1 MELLSEK
8 FELLSEKLKIEGRKL
23 KKYLPHIA
31 FLLFA
36 VQLLLMLVSWLLSA
50 AIPTSGVRSLL
61 SSEGLRW
68 FLGHFSDVLG
78 TPLLLCL
85 LLLLMAYGCLSGCG
99 ILHFKSS
106 YRQRRA
112 LIITL
117 LLFLAYT
124 GIIVLLVMIP
134 HAVLLSATGSLWPSP
149 FSAAI
154 GPMIAFG
161 ITLLS
166 AVYGYVAG
174 SYRQISDVYQSLL
187 DGIRDGAPWLLFYVL
202 LGQIYYSL
210 LFILPP
216 NSL

>member
-1 MELLSEK
+1 MRIK
-8 FELLSEKLKIEGRKL
+8 
-23 KKYLPHIA
+23 LPHIA
-31 FLLFA
+31 FSLLA
-36 VQLLLMLVSWLLSA
+36 AQLLLMLVSWLLSA

-85 LLLLMAYGCLSGCG
+85 LLLLMAYGCLKRCG

-106 YRQRRA
+106 YRQNRA

-117 LLFLAYT
+117 SLLFVYV
-124 GIIVLLVMIP
+124 GVIVLLVMMP
-134 HAVLLSATGSLWPSP
+134 HAVLLSATGLLWPSP

-154 GPMIAFG
+154 VPMLAFG
-161 ITLLS
+161 TTLLC

-174 SYRQISDVYQSLL
+174 TYCNMSDVYQSLIS
-187 DGIRDGAPWLLFYVL
+187 GIREGAPFLLFYVL
-202 LGQIYYSL
+202 LGQLYYSL
-210 LFILPP
+210 QYIF
-216 NSL
+216 

>member
-1 MELLSEK
+1 M
-8 FELLSEKLKIEGRKL
+8 

-36 VQLLLMLVSWLLSA
+36 AQLLLMLVSWLLAA

-68 FLGHFSDVLG
+68 LLGHFSDMLG
-78 TPLLLCL
+78 TPVLLCL
-85 LLLLMAYGCLSGCG
+85 LLLLMAYGSLKGCG

-106 YRQRRA
+106 YREHRA
-112 LIITL
+112 LVIML
-117 LLFLAYT
+117 LLLVVYVGA
-124 GIIVLLVMIP
+124 IVLLVMIP

-154 GPMIAFG
+154 VPLLAFG

-166 AVYGYVAG
+166 AVYGYVAD
-174 SYRQISDVYQSLL
+174 SYRNMSDVYQSLI
-187 DGIRDGAPWLLFYVL
+187 DGIREGSPWLLFYVL
-202 LGQIYYSL
+202 LGQLYYSL
-210 LFILPP
+210 LFILP
-216 NSL
+216 L

>member
-1 MELLSEK
+1 M
-8 FELLSEKLKIEGRKL
+8 

-36 VQLLLMLVSWLLSA
+36 AQLLLMLVSWLLAA

-68 FLGHFSDVLG
+68 FLGHFSNVLG
-78 TPLLLCL
+78 TPVLLCL
-85 LLLLMAYGCLSGCG
+85 LLLLMAYGCLKGCG

-106 YRQRRA
+106 YRQSRA

-117 LLFLAYT
+117 LLLVVYVSA
-124 GIIVLLVMIP
+124 IVLLVAIP
-134 HAVLLSATGSLWPSP
+134 HAVLLSATGLLWPSP

-154 GPMIAFG
+154 IPLLAFG

-174 SYRQISDVYQSLL
+174 IYRKMADVYQALV
-187 DGIRDGAPWLLFYVL
+187 DGIRDGSPWLLFYVL
-202 LGQIYYSL
+202 SGQLYYSL
-210 LFILPP
+210 QFIMPF
-216 NSL
+216 

>member
-1 MELLSEK
+1 M
-8 FELLSEKLKIEGRKL
+8 RR
-23 KKYLPHIA
+23 YLPHIA

-36 VQLLLMLVSWLLSA
+36 AQLLLMLVSWLLAA

-68 FLGHFSDVLG
+68 LLGHFSSMLG
-78 TPLLLCL
+78 TPVLLCL
-85 LLLLMAYGCLSGCG
+85 LLLLMAYGSLKGCG

-106 YRQRRA
+106 YRQSRA

-117 LLFLAYT
+117 LLLVTYV
-124 GIIVLLVMIP
+124 GVIVLLVMIP

-154 GPMIAFG
+154 VPLIAFG
-161 ITLLS
+161 VTLLS

-174 SYRQISDVYQSLL
+174 RYCNMSDVYQSLIN
-187 DGIRDGAPWLLFYVL
+187 GIRYGAPWLLFYVL

-210 LFILPP
+210 QFILP
-216 NSL
+216 NI

>member
-1 MELLSEK
+1 MLTISNPMRIK
-8 FELLSEKLKIEGRKL
+8 
-23 KKYLPHIA
+23 LPHIA
-31 FLLFA
+31 FSLLA
-36 VQLLLMLVSWLLSA
+36 AQLLLMLVSWLLSA

-85 LLLLMAYGCLSGCG
+85 LLLLMAYGCLKGCG

-106 YRQRRA
+106 YRQNRA

-117 LLFLAYT
+117 SLLFVYV
-124 GIIVLLVMIP
+124 GVIVLLVMMP
-134 HAVLLSATGSLWPSP
+134 HAVLLSATGLLWPSP

-154 GPMIAFG
+154 VPMLAFG
-161 ITLLS
+161 TTLLC

-174 SYRQISDVYQSLL
+174 TYCNMSDVYQSLIS
-187 DGIRDGAPWLLFYVL
+187 GIREGAPFLLFYVL
-202 LGQIYYSL
+202 LGQLYYSL
-210 LFILPP
+210 QYIY
-216 NSL
+216 

>member
-1 MELLSEK
+1 MK
-8 FELLSEKLKIEGRKL
+8 R
-23 KKYLPHIA
+23 YLPHIA

-36 VQLLLMLVSWLLSA
+36 AQLLLMLLSWLLAA

-78 TPLLLCL
+78 TPALLCL
-85 LLLLMAYGCLSGCG
+85 LLLLMAYGSLKGCG
-99 ILHFKSS
+99 ILHFKPS
-106 YRQRRA
+106 YRQNRA
-112 LIITL
+112 LCITL
-117 LLFLAYT
+117 LVLVVYA
-124 GIIVLLVMIP
+124 GIIVLLVMVP

-154 GPMIAFG
+154 VPLFAFG

-166 AVYGYVAG
+166 AVYGYVSG
-174 SYRQISDVYQSLL
+174 YYRNMSDVYQSLI
-187 DGIRDGAPWLLFYVL
+187 DGIRNGAPWLLFYVL

-210 LFILPP
+210 QFILPLTP
-216 NSL
+216 SNSL

>member
-1 MELLSEK
+1 M
-8 FELLSEKLKIEGRKL
+8 

-36 VQLLLMLVSWLLSA
+36 AQLLLMLVSWLLAA

-78 TPLLLCL
+78 TSVLLCL
-85 LLLLMAYGCLSGCG
+85 LLLLMAYGCLRGCG
-99 ILHFKSS
+99 ILHFKTS
-106 YRQRRA
+106 YRQSRA
-112 LIITL
+112 LAIML
-117 LLFLAYT
+117 LLLAVYV
-124 GIIVLLVMIP
+124 GVIVLLAMIP
-134 HAVLLSATGSLWPSP
+134 QAVLLSATGSLWPSP

-154 GPMIAFG
+154 CPLFAFG

-174 SYRQISDVYQSLL
+174 SYHNMSDVYQSLI
-187 DGIRDGAPWLLFYVL
+187 DGVRDGAPLLLFYVL
-202 LGQIYYSL
+202 LGQLYYSL
-210 LFILPP
+210 LFILP
-216 NSL
+216 

>member
-1 MELLSEK
+1 MRIK
-8 FELLSEKLKIEGRKL
+8 
-23 KKYLPHIA
+23 LPHIA
-31 FLLFA
+31 FSLLA
-36 VQLLLMLVSWLLSA
+36 AQLLLMLVSWLLSA

-85 LLLLMAYGCLSGCG
+85 LLLLMAYGCLKRCG

-106 YRQRRA
+106 YRQNRA

-117 LLFLAYT
+117 SILFVYV
-124 GIIVLLVMIP
+124 GVIVLLVMMP
-134 HAVLLSATGSLWPSP
+134 HAVLLSATGLLWPSP

-154 GPMIAFG
+154 VPMLAFG
-161 ITLLS
+161 ITLLC

-174 SYRQISDVYQSLL
+174 TYCNMSDVYQSLIS
-187 DGIRDGAPWLLFYVL
+187 GIREGAPFLLFYVL
-202 LGQIYYSL
+202 LGQLYYSL
-210 LFILPP
+210 QYIF
-216 NSL
+216 

>member
-1 MELLSEK
+1 MRSN
-8 FELLSEKLKIEGRKL
+8 L

-36 VQLLLMLVSWLLSA
+36 VQLLLMLVSWLLAA
-50 AIPTSGVRSLL
+50 AIPASGVRSLL

-68 FLGHFSDVLG
+68 FLGHFSDMLG
-78 TPLLLCL
+78 TTVLLCL
-85 LLLLMAYGCLSGCG
+85 LLLLMAYGCLKSCG
-99 ILHFKSS
+99 ILQFKSS

-112 LIITL
+112 LAITL
-117 LLFLAYT
+117 LLMMVYVGFVA
-124 GIIVLLVMIP
+124 LLVMMP
-134 HAVLLSATGSLWPSP
+134 HAVLLSATGTLWPSP

-154 GPMIAFG
+154 VPLIAFG

-174 SYRQISDVYQSLL
+174 GYRQMSDVYQSLI
-187 DGIRDGAPWLLFYVL
+187 DGIRYGAPWLLFYVL

-210 LFILPP
+210 LFILP
-216 NSL
+216 L

>member
-1 MELLSEK
+1 M
-8 FELLSEKLKIEGRKL
+8 

-36 VQLLLMLVSWLLSA
+36 AQLLLMLVSWLLAA

-68 FLGHFSDVLG
+68 LLGHFSDMLG
-78 TPLLLCL
+78 TPVLLCL
-85 LLLLMAYGCLSGCG
+85 LLLLMAYGSLKGCG

-106 YRQRRA
+106 YRHSRA
-112 LIITL
+112 LIIT
-117 LLFLAYT
+117 FMLAVFYV
-124 GIIVLLVMIP
+124 GAIVLLVMMP

-154 GPMIAFG
+154 VPLLAFG

-166 AVYGYVAG
+166 AVYGYVAD
-174 SYRQISDVYQSLL
+174 SYRTISDVYQSLI
-187 DGIRDGAPWLLFYVL
+187 DGIREGAPWLLFYVL
-202 LGQIYYSL
+202 SGQIYYSL
-210 LFILPP
+210 KFILP
-216 NSL
+216 L

>member
-1 MELLSEK
+1 M
-8 FELLSEKLKIEGRKL
+8 

-36 VQLLLMLVSWLLSA
+36 AQLLLMLVSWLLAA

-68 FLGHFSDVLG
+68 LLGHFSDMLG
-78 TPLLLCL
+78 TPILLCL
-85 LLLLMAYGCLSGCG
+85 LLLLMAYGSLKGCG

-106 YRQRRA
+106 YRHSRA
-112 LIITL
+112 LIIT
-117 LLFLAYT
+117 FMLAVFYV
-124 GIIVLLVMIP
+124 GAIVLLVMMP

-154 GPMIAFG
+154 VPLLAFG

-166 AVYGYVAG
+166 AVYGYVAD
-174 SYRQISDVYQSLL
+174 SYRTMSDVYQSLI
-187 DGIRDGAPWLLFYVL
+187 DGIREGAPWLLFYVL
-202 LGQIYYSL
+202 SGQIYYSL
-210 LFILPP
+210 KFILP
-216 NSL
+216 L

>member
-1 MELLSEK
+1 M
-8 FELLSEKLKIEGRKL
+8 

-36 VQLLLMLVSWLLSA
+36 AQLLLMLVSWLLSA

-68 FLGHFSDVLG
+68 FLGHFSEMLG

-85 LLLLMAYGCLSGCG
+85 LLLMMAYGSLKGCG
-99 ILHFKSS
+99 ILQFKSF

-112 LIITL
+112 LVITL
-117 LLFLAYT
+117 LLSLVYL
-124 GIIVLLVMIP
+124 GVIVLLVLIP

-154 GPMIAFG
+154 VPLIAFG
-161 ITLLS
+161 VTLLS
-166 AVYGYVAG
+166 SVYGYVAG
-174 SYRQISDVYQSLL
+174 TYQNMSDVYQSLL
-187 DGIRDGAPWLLFYVL
+187 DGIRVGAPWLLFYVL
-202 LGQIYYSL
+202 AGQLYYSL
-210 LFILPP
+210 QYIFF
-216 NSL
+216 